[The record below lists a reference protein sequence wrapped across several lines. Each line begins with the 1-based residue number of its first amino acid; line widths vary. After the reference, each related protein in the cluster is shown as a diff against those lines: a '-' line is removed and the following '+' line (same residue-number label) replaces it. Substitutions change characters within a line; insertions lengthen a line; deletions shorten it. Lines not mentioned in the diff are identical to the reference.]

1 MAADADTILTIM
13 IFAVVLILVAA
24 VMFFAQRYKRCPP
37 DQIMVIYGRTE
48 KSADG
53 RPKPSK
59 TLHGGAALVWPLI
72 QDYAYISLKPMTINI
87 DLRGALSLQNI
98 RINVPSTFTIGVST
112 EPTIMANAAERLL
125 GFKVD
130 DIEDMAKE
138 IIFGQLRL
146 TVATLTI
153 EQINQDRDAFLEL
166 IQRNVGAEMR
176 KVGLYLINVN
186 IADITDESEYIE
198 SIGKKAAATAVQ
210 QAKVDVANA
219 ERDGA
224 IGAAKADRA
233 REIEVAQ
240 NMAEAEKGRKA
251 AQADQRVFVEQQEAM
266 AVSGENQAQA
276 EIAAV
281 NADLAQA
288 EASAKQRADVATAQ
302 AEAEIQKAVYS
313 EEESRLRASEIAR
326 ETVAKQQVEIAADAE
341 AERQR
346 RIARGEA
353 DAILARYEAEA
364 EGIQKVLDAKAHGY
378 DNLVSSAAGDP
389 KAAATLLM
397 VEKIEAMVSAQVE
410 AIRNLKIDKITVWDS
425 GNSPDGS
432 SATSNFV
439 SSLVQSL
446 PPIHDV
452 AKMSGVE
459 LPDYLGSMTDE
470 NEGS

>member
-1 MAADADTILTIM
+1 MAEPEDVLGIM

-48 KSADG
+48 RTADG

-59 TLHGGAALVWPLI
+59 TLHGGASLVWPLI

-112 EPTIMANAAERLL
+112 EPSIMANAAERLL
-125 GFKVD
+125 GFRVE
-130 DIEDMAKE
+130 DIEEMAKE

-153 EQINQDRDAFLEL
+153 EQINQDRDSFLEL
-166 IQRNVGAEMR
+166 IQKNVGQEMR

-186 IADITDESEYIE
+186 IADITDESDYIE
-198 SIGKKAAATAVQ
+198 SIGKKAASTAVE
-210 QAKVDVANA
+210 QARIDVANA
-219 ERDGA
+219 QRDGA
-224 IGAAKADRA
+224 IGQSEADRT
-233 REIEVAQ
+233 REIQVAQ
-240 NMAEAEKGRKA
+240 NNAEAEKGRKA
-251 AQADQRVFVEQQEAM
+251 AQADQRVYVEQQEAM
-266 AVSGENQAQA
+266 AVGGENAAQA
-276 EIAAV
+276 EIARA
-281 NADLAQA
+281 NADLAEA
-288 EASAKQRADVATAQ
+288 EASAKQRADVATAN
-302 AEAEIQKAVYS
+302 AEAEIAKAKY
-313 EEESRLRASEIAR
+313 EEEEQTLRASEIAR
-326 ETVAKQQVEIAADAE
+326 ETIAKQQVEIAAEAE

-353 DAILARYEAEA
+353 DAILAKYEAEA
-364 EGIQKVLDAKAHGY
+364 EGVQKVLEAKAHGY
-378 DNLVSSAAGDP
+378 SNLVSSASGDP

-397 VEKIEAMVSAQVE
+397 VEKIEAMVSAQTA

-425 GNSPDGS
+425 GNDKDGN

-459 LPDYLGSMTDE
+459 LPDYLGSMTEESDE
-470 NEGS
+470 S

>member
-1 MAADADTILTIM
+1 MVDASGILTIM

-48 KSADG
+48 RTADG

-112 EPTIMANAAERLL
+112 EPSIMANAAERLL

-130 DIEDMAKE
+130 DIEEMAKE

-153 EQINQDRDAFLEL
+153 EQINQDRDSFLEL
-166 IQRNVGAEMR
+166 IQKNVGQEMR

-186 IADITDESEYIE
+186 IADITDNADYIE
-198 SIGKKAAATAVQ
+198 SIGKKAASTAVE
-210 QAKVDVANA
+210 QARIDVANA

-224 IGAAKADRA
+224 IGKAEADRTKD
-233 REIEVAQ
+233 IQVAENTAQ
-240 NMAEAEKGRKA
+240 AEKGRKA
-251 AQADQRVFVEQQEAM
+251 AEADRRVYVEQQEAM
-266 AVSGENQAQA
+266 AVGGENAAQA
-276 EIAAV
+276 EIARA
-281 NADLAQA
+281 NADLAEA
-288 EASAKQRADVATAQ
+288 EAGAKQRADVATAK
-302 AEAEIQKAVYS
+302 AEAEIAKATYD
-313 EEESRLRASEIAR
+313 EEEQKLRASEIAR
-326 ETVAKQQVEIAADAE
+326 ETVAKQQVEIAAEAE

-353 DAILARYEAEA
+353 DAILAKYEAEA
-364 EGIQKVLDAKAHGY
+364 EGIQKVLESKAKGY
-378 DNLVSSAAGDP
+378 SNLVASASGDP

-397 VEKIEAMVSAQVE
+397 VEKIEAMVNAQTE

-425 GNSPDGS
+425 GNNADGN

-470 NEGS
+470 TNES

>member
-1 MAADADTILTIM
+1 MAEADEILGIM

-48 KSADG
+48 RTADG

-59 TLHGGAALVWPLI
+59 TLHGGASLVWPLI

-112 EPTIMANAAERLL
+112 EPSIMANAAERLL
-125 GFKVD
+125 GFRVE
-130 DIEDMAKE
+130 DIEEMAKE

-153 EQINQDRDAFLEL
+153 EQINQDRDSFLEL
-166 IQRNVGAEMR
+166 IQKNVGQEMR

-186 IADITDESEYIE
+186 IADITDESDYIE
-198 SIGKKAAATAVQ
+198 SIGKKAASTAVE
-210 QAKVDVANA
+210 QARVDVANA
-219 ERDGA
+219 QRDGA
-224 IGAAKADRA
+224 IGQAEADRT
-233 REIEVAQ
+233 REIQVAQ
-240 NMAEAEKGRKA
+240 NNAEAEKGRKA
-251 AQADQRVFVEQQEAM
+251 AQADQRVYVEQQEAM
-266 AVSGENQAQA
+266 AVGGENAAQA
-276 EIAAV
+276 EIARA
-281 NADLAQA
+281 NADLAEA

-302 AEAEIQKAVYS
+302 AEAEIAKAKYD
-313 EEESRLRASEIAR
+313 EEEQSLRASEIAR
-326 ETVAKQQVEIAADAE
+326 ETVAKQQVEIAAEAE

-353 DAILARYEAEA
+353 DAILAKYEAEA
-364 EGIQKVLDAKAHGY
+364 EGVKQVLEAKAQGY
-378 DNLVSSAAGDP
+378 SNLVSSASGDP

-397 VEKIEAMVSAQVE
+397 VEKIEAMVSAQTE

-425 GNSPDGS
+425 GNDKDGN

-459 LPDYLGSMTDE
+459 LPDYLGSMTEESDE
-470 NEGS
+470 S

>member
-1 MAADADTILTIM
+1 MADANEILGIM

-48 KSADG
+48 KTADG

-59 TLHGGAALVWPLI
+59 TLHGGASLVWPLI

-112 EPTIMANAAERLL
+112 EPSIMANAAERLL
-125 GFKVD
+125 GFRVE
-130 DIEDMAKE
+130 DIEEMAKE

-153 EQINQDRDAFLEL
+153 EQINQDRDSFLEL
-166 IQRNVGAEMR
+166 IQKNVGQEMR

-186 IADITDESEYIE
+186 IADITDESDYIE
-198 SIGKKAAATAVQ
+198 SIGKKAAATAVE
-210 QAKVDVANA
+210 QARVDVANA

-224 IGAAKADRA
+224 IGKAEADRT
-233 REIEVAQ
+233 REIQVAQ
-240 NMAEAEKGRKA
+240 NNAEAEKGRKA
-251 AQADQRVFVEQQEAM
+251 AQADQRVFVEQQEAI
-266 AVSGENQAQA
+266 AVGGENAAQA
-276 EIAAV
+276 EIARA
-281 NADLAQA
+281 NADLAEA

-302 AEAEIQKAVYS
+302 AEAEIAKAKYD
-313 EEESRLRASEIAR
+313 EEEQSLRASEIAR
-326 ETVAKQQVEIAADAE
+326 ETIAKQQVEIAAEAE

-353 DAILARYEAEA
+353 DAILAKYEAEA
-364 EGIQKVLDAKAHGY
+364 EGVKQVLEAKAQGY
-378 DNLVSSAAGDP
+378 SNLVSSASGDP

-397 VEKIEAMVSAQVE
+397 VEKIEAMVSAQTE

-425 GNSPDGS
+425 GNDKDGN

-459 LPDYLGSMTDE
+459 LPDYLGSMTEESDE
-470 NEGS
+470 S

>member
-1 MAADADTILTIM
+1 MVEAEGILTIM

-48 KSADG
+48 RTADG

-112 EPTIMANAAERLL
+112 EPSIMANAAERLL
-125 GFKVD
+125 GFKVE
-130 DIEDMAKE
+130 DIEEMAKE

-153 EQINQDRDAFLEL
+153 EQINQDRDSFLEL
-166 IQRNVGAEMR
+166 IQKNVGQEMR

-186 IADITDESEYIE
+186 IADITDNADYIE
-198 SIGKKAAATAVQ
+198 SIGKKAASTAVE
-210 QAKVDVANA
+210 QARVDVANA

-224 IGAAKADRA
+224 IGKAEADRTKD
-233 REIEVAQ
+233 IQVAK
-240 NMAEAEKGRKA
+240 NTAEAEKGRKEA
-251 AQADQRVFVEQQEAM
+251 EADQRVYVEQQEAL
-266 AVSGENQAQA
+266 AVGGENAAQA
-276 EIAAV
+276 EIARA
-281 NADLAQA
+281 NADLAEA

-302 AEAEIQKAVYS
+302 AEAAIAMATYD
-313 EEESRLRASEIAR
+313 EEEQKLRASEIAR
-326 ETVAKQQVEIAADAE
+326 ETVAKQQVEIAAEAE

-353 DAILARYEAEA
+353 DAILAKYNAEA
-364 EGIQKVLDAKAHGY
+364 EGIQNVLESKAKGY
-378 DNLVSSAAGDP
+378 SSLVTSASGDP

-397 VEKIEAMVSAQVE
+397 VEKIEAMVNAQTE

-425 GNSPDGS
+425 GNNADGN

-470 NEGS
+470 TNES

>member
-1 MAADADTILTIM
+1 MAEASQILTIM
-13 IFAVVLILVAA
+13 IFATVLVLVAA

-48 KSADG
+48 KTVEG

-87 DLRGALSLQNI
+87 DLKGALSLQNI

-112 EPTIMANAAERLL
+112 EPSIMANAAERLL
-125 GFKVD
+125 GFRIE
-130 DIEDMAKE
+130 DIEEMAKE

-166 IQRNVGAEMR
+166 IQKNVGAEMR

-186 IADITDESEYIE
+186 IADITDESDYID
-198 SIGKKAAATAVQ
+198 SIGKKAAATAVE
-210 QAKVDVANA
+210 QARVDVANA

-233 REIEVAQ
+233 REIEVAE
-240 NMAEAEKGRKA
+240 NEAEAEKGRKA
-251 AQADQRVFVEQQEAM
+251 AEADQRVFVEQQEAM
-266 AVSGENQAQA
+266 AVAGENTAQA
-276 EIAAV
+276 EIAQV
-281 NADLAQA
+281 NADLAEA
-288 EASAKQRADVATAQ
+288 EASAKQRADVATAT
-302 AEAEIQKAVYS
+302 AEAAIQRALYS
-313 EEESRLRASEIAR
+313 EEEERLKASEIVK
-326 ETVAKQQVEIAADAE
+326 ENIVKQQVEIAADAE

-353 DAILARYEAEA
+353 DAILAKYEAEA
-364 EGIQKVLDAKAHGY
+364 EGIQKVLDAKAQGY
-378 DNLVSSAAGDP
+378 NNLVSSASGDP

-459 LPDYLGSMTDE
+459 LPDYLGSMTDG
-470 NEGS
+470 NDDS

>member
-1 MAADADTILTIM
+1 MAEPEDVLGIM

-48 KSADG
+48 RTADG

-59 TLHGGAALVWPLI
+59 TLHGGASLVWPLI

-112 EPTIMANAAERLL
+112 EPSIMANAAERLL
-125 GFKVD
+125 GFRVE
-130 DIEDMAKE
+130 DIEEMAKE

-153 EQINQDRDAFLEL
+153 EQINQDRDSFLEL
-166 IQRNVGAEMR
+166 IQKNVGQEMR

-186 IADITDESEYIE
+186 IADITDESDYIE
-198 SIGKKAAATAVQ
+198 SIGKKAASTAVE
-210 QAKVDVANA
+210 QARVDVANA
-219 ERDGA
+219 QRDGA
-224 IGAAKADRA
+224 IGQAEADRT
-233 REIEVAQ
+233 REIQVAQ
-240 NMAEAEKGRKA
+240 NNAEAEKGRKA
-251 AQADQRVFVEQQEAM
+251 AQADQRVYVEQQEAM
-266 AVSGENQAQA
+266 AVGGENAAQA
-276 EIAAV
+276 EIARA
-281 NADLAQA
+281 NADLAEA
-288 EASAKQRADVATAQ
+288 EASAKQRADVATAN
-302 AEAEIQKAVYS
+302 AEAEIAKAKY
-313 EEESRLRASEIAR
+313 EEEEQSLRASEIAR
-326 ETVAKQQVEIAADAE
+326 ETIAKQQVEIAAEAE

-353 DAILARYEAEA
+353 DAILAKYEAEA
-364 EGIQKVLDAKAHGY
+364 EGVQKVLEAKAHGY
-378 DNLVSSAAGDP
+378 SNLVSSASGDP

-397 VEKIEAMVSAQVE
+397 VEKIEAMVSAQTE

-425 GNSPDGS
+425 GNDKDGN

-459 LPDYLGSMTDE
+459 LPDYLGSMTEESDE
-470 NEGS
+470 S

>member
-1 MAADADTILTIM
+1 MAEASQILTIM
-13 IFAVVLILVAA
+13 IFATVLVLVAA

-48 KSADG
+48 KTAEG

-87 DLRGALSLQNI
+87 DLKGALSLQNI

-112 EPTIMANAAERLL
+112 EPSIMANAAERLL
-125 GFKVD
+125 GFRIE
-130 DIEDMAKE
+130 DIEEMAKE

-166 IQRNVGAEMR
+166 IQKNVGAEMR

-186 IADITDESEYIE
+186 IADITDESDYID
-198 SIGKKAAATAVQ
+198 SIGKKAAATAVE
-210 QAKVDVANA
+210 QARVDVANA

-224 IGAAKADRA
+224 IGAAKADRS
-233 REIEVAQ
+233 REIEVAENQ
-240 NMAEAEKGRKA
+240 AEAEKGRKA
-251 AQADQRVFVEQQEAM
+251 AEADQRVFVEQQEAL
-266 AVSGENQAQA
+266 AVSGENAAQA
-276 EIAAV
+276 EIAQV
-281 NADLAQA
+281 NADLSEA
-288 EASAKQRADVATAQ
+288 EASAKQRADIATAN
-302 AEAEIQKAVYS
+302 AEAAIQRAVYS
-313 EEESRLRASEIAR
+313 EEEERLKASEIVK
-326 ETVAKQQVEIAADAE
+326 ENIVKQQVEIAADAE

-353 DAILARYEAEA
+353 DAILAKYEAEA
-364 EGIQKVLDAKAHGY
+364 EGIQKVLDAKAQGY
-378 DNLVSSAAGDP
+378 NNLVSSASGDP

-470 NEGS
+470 NEDS

>member
-1 MAADADTILTIM
+1 MAEADEILGIM

-48 KSADG
+48 RTADG

-59 TLHGGAALVWPLI
+59 TLHGGASLVWPLI

-125 GFKVD
+125 GFRVE
-130 DIEDMAKE
+130 DIEEMAKE

-153 EQINQDRDAFLEL
+153 EQINQDRDSFLEL
-166 IQRNVGAEMR
+166 IQKNVGQEMR

-186 IADITDESEYIE
+186 IADITDESDYIE
-198 SIGKKAAATAVQ
+198 SIGKKAASTAVE
-210 QAKVDVANA
+210 QARIDVANA

-224 IGAAKADRA
+224 IGKAEADRT
-233 REIEVAQ
+233 REIQVAQ
-240 NMAEAEKGRKA
+240 NNAEAEKGRKA

-266 AVSGENQAQA
+266 AVGGENAAQA
-276 EIAAV
+276 EIAKA
-281 NADLAQA
+281 NADLAEA

-302 AEAEIQKAVYS
+302 AEAEIAKAKYD
-313 EEESRLRASEIAR
+313 EEEQSLRASEIAR
-326 ETVAKQQVEIAADAE
+326 ETIAKQQVEIAAEAE

-353 DAILARYEAEA
+353 DAILAKYEAEA
-364 EGIQKVLDAKAHGY
+364 EGVKQVLEAKAQGY
-378 DNLVSSAAGDP
+378 SNLVSSASGDP

-397 VEKIEAMVSAQVE
+397 VEKIEDMVSAQTE

-425 GNSPDGS
+425 GNDKDGN

-459 LPDYLGSMTDE
+459 LPDYLGSMTEESDE
-470 NEGS
+470 S

>member
-1 MAADADTILTIM
+1 M
-13 IFAVVLILVAA
+13 
-24 VMFFAQRYKRCPP
+24 
-37 DQIMVIYGRTE
+37 
-48 KSADG
+48 
-53 RPKPSK
+53 
-59 TLHGGAALVWPLI
+59 VWPLI

-112 EPTIMANAAERLL
+112 EPSIMANAAERLL
-125 GFKVD
+125 GFRVE
-130 DIEDMAKE
+130 DIEEMAKE

-153 EQINQDRDAFLEL
+153 EQINQDRDSFLEL
-166 IQRNVGAEMR
+166 IQKNVGQEMR
-176 KVGLYLINVN
+176 KVGLYLINVD
-186 IADITDESEYIE
+186 IADITDESDYIE
-198 SIGKKAAATAVQ
+198 SIGKKAASTAVE
-210 QAKVDVANA
+210 QARVDVANA

-224 IGAAKADRA
+224 IGKAEADRT
-233 REIEVAQ
+233 REIQVAQ
-240 NMAEAEKGRKA
+240 NNAEAEKGRKA

-266 AVSGENQAQA
+266 AVGGENAAQA
-276 EIAAV
+276 EIARA
-281 NADLAQA
+281 NADLAEA

-302 AEAEIQKAVYS
+302 AEAEIAKEKYD
-313 EEESRLRASEIAR
+313 EEEQSLRASEIAR
-326 ETVAKQQVEIAADAE
+326 ETIAKQQVEIAAEAE

-353 DAILARYEAEA
+353 DAILAKYEAEA
-364 EGIQKVLDAKAHGY
+364 EGVKQVLEAKAQGY
-378 DNLVSSAAGDP
+378 SNLVSSASGDP

-397 VEKIEAMVSAQVE
+397 VEKIEAMVSAQTE

-425 GNSPDGS
+425 GNDKDGN

-459 LPDYLGSMTDE
+459 LPDYLGSMTEESDE
-470 NEGS
+470 S

>member
-1 MAADADTILTIM
+1 MAAAADILTIM

-48 KSADG
+48 RTADG

-87 DLRGALSLQNI
+87 NLEKALSLQNI

-112 EPTIMANAAERLL
+112 EPAIMANAAERLL

-130 DIEDMAKE
+130 DIEEMAKE

-153 EQINQDRDAFLEL
+153 EQINQDRDSFLEL
-166 IQRNVGAEMR
+166 IQKNVGQEMR

-186 IADITDESEYIE
+186 IADITDESDYIE
-198 SIGKKAAATAVQ
+198 SIGKKAASTAVE
-210 QAKVDVANA
+210 QARIDVANA
-219 ERDGA
+219 QRDGA
-224 IGAAKADRA
+224 IGQAKADRA
-233 REIEVAQ
+233 KEIEVAQ
-240 NMAEAEKGRKA
+240 NTAEAEKGRKA
-251 AQADQRVFVEQQEAM
+251 AEADQRVYVEQQEAM
-266 AVSGENQAQA
+266 AVAGENSAQA
-276 EIAAV
+276 EIARA
-281 NADLAQA
+281 NADLDEAK
-288 EASAKQRADVATAQ
+288 ASAKQRADTATAK
-302 AEAEIQKAVYS
+302 AEAEIQKAVY
-313 EEESRLRASEIAR
+313 EEQEETLRATEIAR
-326 ETVAKQQVEIAADAE
+326 ETIAKQQVEIAAEADAQ
-341 AERQR
+341 RQR
-346 RIARGEA
+346 LIARGEA
-353 DAILARYEAEA
+353 DAILAKYEAEA
-364 EGIQKVLDAKAHGY
+364 EGIQKVLESKAKGY
-378 DNLVSSAAGDP
+378 SNLVASASGDP

-397 VEKIEAMVSAQVE
+397 VEKIEEMVKAQTE

-425 GNSPDGS
+425 GNNADGN

-459 LPDYLGSMTDE
+459 LPDYLGSMTDDPDE
-470 NEGS
+470 S

>member
-1 MAADADTILTIM
+1 MAEAEDVLGIM

-48 KSADG
+48 RTADG

-59 TLHGGAALVWPLI
+59 TLHGGASLVWPLI

-112 EPTIMANAAERLL
+112 EPSIMANAAERLL
-125 GFKVD
+125 GFRVE
-130 DIEDMAKE
+130 DIEEMAKE

-153 EQINQDRDAFLEL
+153 EQINQDRDSFLEL
-166 IQRNVGAEMR
+166 IQKNVGQEMR

-186 IADITDESEYIE
+186 IADITDESDYIE
-198 SIGKKAAATAVQ
+198 SIGKKAASTAVE
-210 QAKVDVANA
+210 QARIDVANA
-219 ERDGA
+219 QRDGA
-224 IGAAKADRA
+224 IGQSEADRT
-233 REIEVAQ
+233 REIQVAQ
-240 NMAEAEKGRKA
+240 NNAEAEKGRKA
-251 AQADQRVFVEQQEAM
+251 AQADQRVYVEQQEAM
-266 AVSGENQAQA
+266 AVGGENAAQA
-276 EIAAV
+276 EIARA
-281 NADLAQA
+281 NADLAEA
-288 EASAKQRADVATAQ
+288 EASAKQRADVATAN
-302 AEAEIQKAVYS
+302 AEAEIAKAKY
-313 EEESRLRASEIAR
+313 EEEEQTLRASEIAR
-326 ETVAKQQVEIAADAE
+326 ETIAKQQVEIAAEAE

-353 DAILARYEAEA
+353 DAILAKYEAEA
-364 EGIQKVLDAKAHGY
+364 EGVKQVLEAKAQGY
-378 DNLVSSAAGDP
+378 SNLVSSASGDP

-397 VEKIEAMVSAQVE
+397 VEKIEAMVSAQTE

-425 GNSPDGS
+425 GNDKDGN

-459 LPDYLGSMTDE
+459 LPDYLGSMTEESDE
-470 NEGS
+470 S

>member
-1 MAADADTILTIM
+1 MVDADTILTIM

-112 EPTIMANAAERLL
+112 EPSIMANAAERLL

-130 DIEDMAKE
+130 DIEEMAKE

-153 EQINQDRDAFLEL
+153 EQINQDRDSFLEL
-166 IQRNVGAEMR
+166 IQKNVGQEMR

-186 IADITDESEYIE
+186 IADITDESDYIE
-198 SIGKKAAATAVQ
+198 SIGKKAASTAVE
-210 QAKVDVANA
+210 QARIDVANA

-224 IGAAKADRA
+224 IGKAKADRA

-240 NMAEAEKGRKA
+240 NTAEAEKGRKA
-251 AQADQRVFVEQQEAM
+251 AQADQRVYVEQQEAM
-266 AVSGENQAQA
+266 AVAGENTAQA
-276 EIAAV
+276 EIAMA
-281 NADLAQA
+281 NSDLAEA
-288 EASAKQRADVATAQ
+288 VASAKQRADVATAKS
-302 AEAEIQKAVYS
+302 EAEIAKATYA
-313 EEESRLRASEIAR
+313 EEEEKLRASEIAR
-326 ETVAKQQVEIAADAE
+326 EIIAKQQVEIAAEAE

-353 DAILARYEAEA
+353 DAILAKYEAEA
-364 EGIQKVLDAKAHGY
+364 EGIEKVLESKAKGY
-378 DNLVSSAAGDP
+378 SSLVASASGDP
-389 KAAATLLM
+389 KAVATLLM
-397 VEKIEAMVSAQVE
+397 VEKIEAMVAAQTE
-410 AIRNLKIDKITVWDS
+410 AIRDLKIDKITVWDG
-425 GNSPDGS
+425 GNNADGN

-459 LPDYLGSMTDE
+459 LPDYLGSMSDQTDE
-470 NEGS
+470 S

>member
-1 MAADADTILTIM
+1 MAEAEDVLGIM

-48 KSADG
+48 RTADG

-59 TLHGGAALVWPLI
+59 TLHGGASLVWPLI

-112 EPTIMANAAERLL
+112 EPSIMANAAERLL
-125 GFKVD
+125 GFRVE
-130 DIEDMAKE
+130 DIEEMAKE

-153 EQINQDRDAFLEL
+153 EQINQDRDSFLEL
-166 IQRNVGAEMR
+166 IQKNVGQEMR

-186 IADITDESEYIE
+186 IADITDESDYIE
-198 SIGKKAAATAVQ
+198 SIGKKAASTAVE
-210 QAKVDVANA
+210 QARVDVANA

-224 IGAAKADRA
+224 IGKAEADRT
-233 REIEVAQ
+233 REIQVAQ
-240 NMAEAEKGRKA
+240 NNAEAEKGRKA
-251 AQADQRVFVEQQEAM
+251 AQADQRVYVEQQEAM
-266 AVSGENQAQA
+266 AVGGENAAQA
-276 EIAAV
+276 EIARA
-281 NADLAQA
+281 NADLAEA

-302 AEAEIQKAVYS
+302 AEAEIAKAKYD
-313 EEESRLRASEIAR
+313 EEEQSLRASEIAR
-326 ETVAKQQVEIAADAE
+326 ETIAKQQVEIAAEAE

-353 DAILARYEAEA
+353 DAILAKDEAEA
-364 EGIQKVLDAKAHGY
+364 EGVKQVLEAKAQGY
-378 DNLVSSAAGDP
+378 SNLVSSASGDP

-397 VEKIEAMVSAQVE
+397 VEKIEAMVSAQTE

-425 GNSPDGS
+425 GNDKDGN

-459 LPDYLGSMTDE
+459 LPDYLGSMTEESDE
-470 NEGS
+470 S

>member
-1 MAADADTILTIM
+1 MADPEDVLGIM

-48 KSADG
+48 RTADG

-59 TLHGGAALVWPLI
+59 TLHGGASLVWPLI

-112 EPTIMANAAERLL
+112 EPSIMANAAERLL
-125 GFKVD
+125 GFRVE
-130 DIEDMAKE
+130 DIEEMAKE

-153 EQINQDRDAFLEL
+153 EQINQDRDSFLEL
-166 IQRNVGAEMR
+166 IQKNVGQEMR

-186 IADITDESEYIE
+186 IADITDESDYIE
-198 SIGKKAAATAVQ
+198 SIGKKAASTAVE
-210 QAKVDVANA
+210 QARIDVANA
-219 ERDGA
+219 QRDGA
-224 IGAAKADRA
+224 IGQSEADRT
-233 REIEVAQ
+233 REIQVAQ
-240 NMAEAEKGRKA
+240 NNAEAEKGRKA
-251 AQADQRVFVEQQEAM
+251 AEADQRVYVEQQEAM
-266 AVSGENQAQA
+266 AVGGENAAQA
-276 EIAAV
+276 EIARA
-281 NADLAQA
+281 NADLAEA

-302 AEAEIQKAVYS
+302 AEAEIAKAKYD
-313 EEESRLRASEIAR
+313 EEEQSLRASEIAR
-326 ETVAKQQVEIAADAE
+326 ETIAKQQVEIAAEAE

-353 DAILARYEAEA
+353 DAILAKYEAEA
-364 EGIQKVLDAKAHGY
+364 EGVKQVLEAKAQGY
-378 DNLVSSAAGDP
+378 SNLVTSASGDP

-397 VEKIEAMVSAQVE
+397 VEKIEAMVSAQTE

-425 GNSPDGS
+425 GNDKDGN

-459 LPDYLGSMTDE
+459 LPDYLGSMTEESDE
-470 NEGS
+470 S

>member
-1 MAADADTILTIM
+1 MAEAEDVLGIM

-48 KSADG
+48 RTADG

-59 TLHGGAALVWPLI
+59 TLHGGASLVWPLI

-112 EPTIMANAAERLL
+112 EPSIMANAAERLL
-125 GFKVD
+125 GFRVE
-130 DIEDMAKE
+130 DIEEMAKE

-153 EQINQDRDAFLEL
+153 EQINQDRDSFLEL
-166 IQRNVGAEMR
+166 IQKNVGQEMR

-186 IADITDESEYIE
+186 IADITDESDYIE
-198 SIGKKAAATAVQ
+198 SIGKKAASTAVE
-210 QAKVDVANA
+210 QARVDVANA

-224 IGAAKADRA
+224 IGKAEADRT
-233 REIEVAQ
+233 REIQVAQ
-240 NMAEAEKGRKA
+240 NNAEAEKGRKA

-266 AVSGENQAQA
+266 AVGGENAAQA
-276 EIAAV
+276 EIARA
-281 NADLAQA
+281 NADLAEA

-302 AEAEIQKAVYS
+302 AEAEIAKAKYD
-313 EEESRLRASEIAR
+313 EEEQSLRASEIAR
-326 ETVAKQQVEIAADAE
+326 ETIAKQQVEIAAEAE

-353 DAILARYEAEA
+353 DAILAKYEAEA
-364 EGIQKVLDAKAHGY
+364 EGVKQVLEAKAQGY
-378 DNLVSSAAGDP
+378 SNLVSSASGDP

-397 VEKIEAMVSAQVE
+397 VEKIEEMVSAQTE

-425 GNSPDGS
+425 GNDKDGN

-459 LPDYLGSMTDE
+459 LPDYLGSMTEESDE
-470 NEGS
+470 S

>member
-1 MAADADTILTIM
+1 MADANEILGIM

-48 KSADG
+48 RTADG

-59 TLHGGAALVWPLI
+59 TLHGGASLVWPLI

-112 EPTIMANAAERLL
+112 EPSIMANAAERLL
-125 GFKVD
+125 GFRVE
-130 DIEDMAKE
+130 DIEEMAKE

-153 EQINQDRDAFLEL
+153 EQINQDRDSFLEL
-166 IQRNVGAEMR
+166 IQKNVGQEMR

-186 IADITDESEYIE
+186 IADITDESDYIE
-198 SIGKKAAATAVQ
+198 SIGKKAASTAVE
-210 QAKVDVANA
+210 QARVDVANA
-219 ERDGA
+219 QRDGA
-224 IGAAKADRA
+224 IGQAEADRT
-233 REIEVAQ
+233 REIQVAQ
-240 NMAEAEKGRKA
+240 NNAEAEKGRKA
-251 AQADQRVFVEQQEAM
+251 AQADQRVYVEQQEAM
-266 AVSGENQAQA
+266 AVGGENAAQA
-276 EIAAV
+276 EIARA
-281 NADLAQA
+281 NADLAEA

-302 AEAEIQKAVYS
+302 AEAEIAKAKYD
-313 EEESRLRASEIAR
+313 EEEQSLRASEIAR
-326 ETVAKQQVEIAADAE
+326 ETVAKQQVEIAAEAE

-364 EGIQKVLDAKAHGY
+364 EGVKQVLDAKAQGY
-378 DNLVSSAAGDP
+378 SNLVTSASGDP

-397 VEKIEAMVSAQVE
+397 VEKIEAMVSAQTE

-425 GNSPDGS
+425 GNDKDGN

-459 LPDYLGSMTDE
+459 LPDYLGSMTEESDE
-470 NEGS
+470 S

>member
-1 MAADADTILTIM
+1 MAEAEDVLGIM

-48 KSADG
+48 RTADG

-59 TLHGGAALVWPLI
+59 TLHGGASLVWPLI

-112 EPTIMANAAERLL
+112 EPSIMANAAERLL
-125 GFKVD
+125 GFRVE
-130 DIEDMAKE
+130 DIEEMAKE

-153 EQINQDRDAFLEL
+153 EQINQDRDSFLEL
-166 IQRNVGAEMR
+166 IQKNVGQEMR

-186 IADITDESEYIE
+186 IADITDESDYIE
-198 SIGKKAAATAVQ
+198 SIGKKAASTAVE
-210 QAKVDVANA
+210 QARIDVANA
-219 ERDGA
+219 QRDGA
-224 IGAAKADRA
+224 IGQSEADRT
-233 REIEVAQ
+233 REIQVAQ
-240 NMAEAEKGRKA
+240 NNAEAEKGRKA
-251 AQADQRVFVEQQEAM
+251 AQADQRVYVEQQEAM
-266 AVSGENQAQA
+266 AVGGENAAQA
-276 EIAAV
+276 EIAKA
-281 NADLAQA
+281 NADLAEA

-302 AEAEIQKAVYS
+302 AEAEIAKAKYD
-313 EEESRLRASEIAR
+313 EEEQSLRASEIAR
-326 ETVAKQQVEIAADAE
+326 ETIAKQQVEIAAEAE

-353 DAILARYEAEA
+353 DAILAKYEAEA
-364 EGIQKVLDAKAHGY
+364 EGVQKVLEAKAHGY
-378 DNLVSSAAGDP
+378 SNLVSSASGDP

-397 VEKIEAMVSAQVE
+397 VEKIEAMVSAQTE

-425 GNSPDGS
+425 GNDKDGN

-470 NEGS
+470 SDES

>member
-1 MAADADTILTIM
+1 MAAATSILTIM
-13 IFAVVLILVAA
+13 IFATVLILVAA

-87 DLRGALSLQNI
+87 DLRGALSFQNI

-112 EPTIMANAAERLL
+112 EPSIMANAAERLL
-125 GFKVD
+125 GFKMD
-130 DIEDMAKE
+130 DIEEMAKE

-166 IQRNVGAEMR
+166 IQKNVGAEMR

-198 SIGKKAAATAVQ
+198 SIGKKAAAFAVQ
-210 QAKVDVANA
+210 TALVDVSNA

-224 IGAAKADRA
+224 IGKAEADRERA
-233 REIEVAQ
+233 IEVAV

-251 AQADQRVFVEQQEAM
+251 AEADQRVFVEQQEAM
-266 AVSGENQAQA
+266 AVAGENSAQA
-276 EIAAV
+276 EIASA
-281 NADLAQA
+281 NADLAEA
-288 EASAKQRADVATAQ
+288 EASAKQRADVASAQ
-302 AEAEIQKAVYS
+302 AEAEIQKAAYS
-313 EEESRLRASEIAR
+313 EEQERLRATEIVR
-326 ETVAKQQVEIAADAE
+326 ETISKQQIEIAAEAE

-353 DAILARYEAEA
+353 DAILAIYEAEA
-364 EGIQKVLDAKAHGY
+364 EGVQKVLDAKAHGY
-378 DNLVSSAAGDP
+378 NNLVASASGDP

-459 LPDYLGSMTDE
+459 LPDYLGSMTED
-470 NEGS
+470 NDDS

>member
-1 MAADADTILTIM
+1 MVEAEGILTIM

-48 KSADG
+48 RTADG

-112 EPTIMANAAERLL
+112 EPSIMANAAERLL
-125 GFKVD
+125 GFKVE
-130 DIEDMAKE
+130 DIEEMAKE

-153 EQINQDRDAFLEL
+153 EQINQDRDSFLEL
-166 IQRNVGAEMR
+166 IQKNVGQEMR

-186 IADITDESEYIE
+186 IADITDNADYIE
-198 SIGKKAAATAVQ
+198 SIGKKAASTAVE
-210 QAKVDVANA
+210 QARVDVANA

-224 IGAAKADRA
+224 IGKAEADRTKD
-233 REIEVAQ
+233 IQVAKIT
-240 NMAEAEKGRKA
+240 AEAEMGRKEA
-251 AQADQRVFVEQQEAM
+251 VADQRVYVEQHEAL
-266 AVSGENQAQA
+266 AVGGENAAQA
-276 EIAAV
+276 EIARA
-281 NADLAQA
+281 NADLAEA

-302 AEAEIQKAVYS
+302 SEAAIAMATYD
-313 EEESRLRASEIAR
+313 EEEQKLRASEIAR
-326 ETVAKQQVEIAADAE
+326 ETVAKQQVEIAAEAE

-353 DAILARYEAEA
+353 DAILAKYNAEA
-364 EGIQKVLDAKAHGY
+364 EGIQNVLESKAKGY
-378 DNLVSSAAGDP
+378 SSLVTSASGDP

-397 VEKIEAMVSAQVE
+397 VEKIEAMVNAQTE

-425 GNSPDGS
+425 GNNADGN

-470 NEGS
+470 KNES

>member
-1 MAADADTILTIM
+1 MADANEILGIM

-48 KSADG
+48 RTADG

-59 TLHGGAALVWPLI
+59 TLHGGASLVWPLI

-112 EPTIMANAAERLL
+112 EPSIMANAAERLL
-125 GFKVD
+125 GFRVE
-130 DIEDMAKE
+130 DIEEMAKE

-153 EQINQDRDAFLEL
+153 EQINQDRDSFLEL
-166 IQRNVGAEMR
+166 IQKNVGQEMR

-186 IADITDESEYIE
+186 IADITDESDYIE
-198 SIGKKAAATAVQ
+198 SIGKKAASTAVE
-210 QAKVDVANA
+210 QARVDVANA
-219 ERDGA
+219 QRDGA
-224 IGAAKADRA
+224 IGQAEADRT
-233 REIEVAQ
+233 REIQVAQ
-240 NMAEAEKGRKA
+240 NNAEAEKGRKA
-251 AQADQRVFVEQQEAM
+251 AQADQRVYVEQQEAM
-266 AVSGENQAQA
+266 AVGGENAAQA
-276 EIAAV
+276 EIARA
-281 NADLAQA
+281 NADLAEA

-302 AEAEIQKAVYS
+302 AEAEIAKAKYD
-313 EEESRLRASEIAR
+313 EEEQSLRASEIAR
-326 ETVAKQQVEIAADAE
+326 ETVAKQQVEIAAEAE

-353 DAILARYEAEA
+353 DAILAKYEAEA
-364 EGIQKVLDAKAHGY
+364 EGVKQVLEAKAQGY
-378 DNLVSSAAGDP
+378 SNLVSSASGDP

-397 VEKIEAMVSAQVE
+397 VEKIEAMVSAQTE

-425 GNSPDGS
+425 GNDKDGN

-459 LPDYLGSMTDE
+459 LPDYLGSMTEESDE
-470 NEGS
+470 S

>member
-1 MAADADTILTIM
+1 MAEADEILGIM

-48 KSADG
+48 RTADG

-59 TLHGGAALVWPLI
+59 TLHGGASLVWPLI

-112 EPTIMANAAERLL
+112 EPSIMANAAERLL
-125 GFKVD
+125 GFRVE
-130 DIEDMAKE
+130 DIEEMAKE

-153 EQINQDRDAFLEL
+153 EQINQDRDSFLEL
-166 IQRNVGAEMR
+166 IQKNVGQEMR

-186 IADITDESEYIE
+186 IADITDESDYIE
-198 SIGKKAAATAVQ
+198 SIGKKAASTAVE
-210 QAKVDVANA
+210 QARVDVANA

-224 IGAAKADRA
+224 IGKAEADRT
-233 REIEVAQ
+233 REIQVAQ
-240 NMAEAEKGRKA
+240 NNAEAEKGRKA
-251 AQADQRVFVEQQEAM
+251 AQADQRVYVEQQEAM
-266 AVSGENQAQA
+266 AVGGENAAQA
-276 EIAAV
+276 EIARA
-281 NADLAQA
+281 NADLAEA

-302 AEAEIQKAVYS
+302 AEAEIAKAKYD
-313 EEESRLRASEIAR
+313 EEEQSLRASEIAR
-326 ETVAKQQVEIAADAE
+326 ETIAKQQVEIAAEAE

-353 DAILARYEAEA
+353 DAILAKYEAEA
-364 EGIQKVLDAKAHGY
+364 EGVKQVLEAKAQGY
-378 DNLVSSAAGDP
+378 SNLVSSASGDP

-397 VEKIEAMVSAQVE
+397 VEKIEDMVSAQTE

-425 GNSPDGS
+425 GNDKDGN

-459 LPDYLGSMTDE
+459 LPDYLGSMTEESDE
-470 NEGS
+470 S

>member
-1 MAADADTILTIM
+1 MATSADILGIM

-48 KSADG
+48 RTADG

-112 EPTIMANAAERLL
+112 EPSIMANAAERLL
-125 GFKVD
+125 GFKVE
-130 DIEDMAKE
+130 DIEEMAKE

-153 EQINQDRDAFLEL
+153 EQINQDRDSFLEL
-166 IQRNVGAEMR
+166 IQKNVGQEMR

-186 IADITDESEYIE
+186 IADITDNADYIE
-198 SIGKKAAATAVQ
+198 SIGKKAASTAVE
-210 QAKVDVANA
+210 QARVDVANA

-224 IGAAKADRA
+224 IGKAEADRTKD
-233 REIEVAQ
+233 IQVAK
-240 NMAEAEKGRKA
+240 NTAEAEKGRKEA
-251 AQADQRVFVEQQEAM
+251 EADQRVYVEQQEAL
-266 AVSGENQAQA
+266 AVGGENAAQA
-276 EIAAV
+276 EIARA
-281 NADLAQA
+281 NADLAEA

-302 AEAEIQKAVYS
+302 SEAAIAMATYD
-313 EEESRLRASEIAR
+313 EEEQKLRASEIAR
-326 ETVAKQQVEIAADAE
+326 ETVAKQQVEIAAEAE

-353 DAILARYEAEA
+353 DAILAKYNAEA
-364 EGIQKVLDAKAHGY
+364 EGIQNVLESKAKGY
-378 DNLVSSAAGDP
+378 SSLVTSASGDP

-397 VEKIEAMVSAQVE
+397 VEKIEAMVNAQTE

-425 GNSPDGS
+425 GNNADGN

-470 NEGS
+470 TNES

>member
-1 MAADADTILTIM
+1 MAEAEDVLGIM

-48 KSADG
+48 RTADG

-59 TLHGGAALVWPLI
+59 TLHGGASLVWPLI

-112 EPTIMANAAERLL
+112 EPSIMANAAERLL
-125 GFKVD
+125 GFRVE
-130 DIEDMAKE
+130 DIEEMAKE

-153 EQINQDRDAFLEL
+153 EQINQDRDSFLEL
-166 IQRNVGAEMR
+166 IQKNVGQEMR

-186 IADITDESEYIE
+186 IADITDESDYIE
-198 SIGKKAAATAVQ
+198 SIGKKAASTAVE
-210 QAKVDVANA
+210 QARVDVANA

-224 IGAAKADRA
+224 IGKAEADRT
-233 REIEVAQ
+233 REIQVAQ
-240 NMAEAEKGRKA
+240 NNAEAEKGRKA
-251 AQADQRVFVEQQEAM
+251 AQADQRVYVEQQEAM
-266 AVSGENQAQA
+266 AVGGENAAQA
-276 EIAAV
+276 EIARA
-281 NADLAQA
+281 NADLAEA

-302 AEAEIQKAVYS
+302 AEAEIAKAKYD
-313 EEESRLRASEIAR
+313 EEEQSLRASEIAR
-326 ETVAKQQVEIAADAE
+326 ETVAKQQVEIAAEAE

-353 DAILARYEAEA
+353 DAILAKYEAEA
-364 EGIQKVLDAKAHGY
+364 EGVKQVLEAKAQGY
-378 DNLVSSAAGDP
+378 SNLVSSASGDP

-397 VEKIEAMVSAQVE
+397 VEKIEGMVSAQTE

-425 GNSPDGS
+425 GNDKDGN

-459 LPDYLGSMTDE
+459 LPDYLGSMTEESDE
-470 NEGS
+470 S